1 MGDEFFERIIERIN
15 ELKIS
20 DNDNDNDVEKIT
32 TTVKRHCTL
41 NQDSYLY
48 VHSERERKK
57 KPYSSDRDAQFLR
70 HIARVLYIQVNYDL
84 NEKYPMFYNEILVE
98 VQIMLATT
106 NQNTKRMFVSFN
118 AKPKNNGNDSDS
130 DVVTFILTK
139 LKALLDGE
147 LRETIDRSSG
157 KLPENSDSKNYD
169 HKYSLYRLKRHKED
183 CNEVY
188 QLLNNSVEV
197 LPPTPIDRH
206 AEETLCDKAVELRGV
221 SENSNMRFQ
230 IQGKMRPCKSC
241 AGRMKSIGIEKYN
254 RNSGFFLLTVS
265 KNSCKKRIFQQL

>member
-20 DNDNDNDVEKIT
+20 YHDNDVEEIT
-32 TTVKRHCTL
+32 TTVKKNCTL

-57 KPYSSDRDAQFLR
+57 KPYSSDRDTQFLR

-118 AKPKNNGNDSDS
+118 AKPKNYGNAVSY
-130 DVVTFILTK
+130 THLT
-139 LKALLDGE
+139 LPTKA
-147 LRETIDRSSG
+147 
-157 KLPENSDSKNYD
+157 
-169 HKYSLYRLKRHKED
+169 
-183 CNEVY
+183 
-188 QLLNNSVEV
+188 
-197 LPPTPIDRH
+197 
-206 AEETLCDKAVELRGV
+206 
-221 SENSNMRFQ
+221 
-230 IQGKMRPCKSC
+230 
-241 AGRMKSIGIEKYN
+241 
-254 RNSGFFLLTVS
+254 
-265 KNSCKKRIFQQL
+265 